1 MENHEIARPNQIVL
15 VDGHPDKPRLL
26 LDLAGRAATALG
38 LDSSRLEA
46 ALLRREDLGSTG
58 LGGGI
63 AIPHTRMP
71 GVQKPFSV
79 LALLHTPIQFD
90 AIDGQPVDIVFL
102 LVAPDNSD
110 ALKALAGISRILRQ
124 TSILE
129 GLRHAPSAQAA
140 YDILD
145 PRVLKSGT

>member
-1 MENHEIARPNQIVL
+1 MENNEIARPNQIVL
-15 VDGHPDKPRLL
+15 LEGYADKPRLL
-26 LDLAGRAATALG
+26 HDLAERAATALE
-38 LDSSRLEA
+38 LDAAKLAS

-71 GVQKPFSV
+71 GVQKPFSI
-79 LALLHTPIQFD
+79 LALLRAPIQFD

-102 LVAPDNSD
+102 LVAPDNGD
-110 ALKALAGISRILRQ
+110 ALKALAGISRALRDP
-124 TSILE
+124 SILE
-129 GLRHAPSAQAA
+129 RLRHAPSAQAA

-145 PRVLKSGT
+145 P